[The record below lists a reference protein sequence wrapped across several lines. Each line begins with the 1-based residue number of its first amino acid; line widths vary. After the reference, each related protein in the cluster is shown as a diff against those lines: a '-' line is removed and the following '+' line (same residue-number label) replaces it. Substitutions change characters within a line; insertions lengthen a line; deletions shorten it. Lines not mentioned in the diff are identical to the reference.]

1 MEDAMRKEV
10 EKVLLNNT
18 NLFSWNAPE
27 MPSIDPNFIFHKLA
41 IFSYA
46 KLVAQRKHKLRDKRR
61 RFVEAE
67 QIVEDRLYS

>member
-1 MEDAMRKEV
+1 
-10 EKVLLNNT
+10 
-18 NLFSWNAPE
+18 